1 VEGFLEGA
9 GDVAV
14 WGGAILW
21 AVAVVAA
28 GLVILISLPG
38 GWIALGLVVLWDAL
52 HGFASIGWPRL
63 LIFAA
68 LLGVGGVVEAL
79 LGSVYVAGKG
89 ATKWGVVG
97 TFAGGIAG
105 AALGSAVL
113 PVVGTIVGVFAGG
126 FAGAVLGELA
136 GEKRLEP
143 SLRVGLHATV
153 GRLLAVGVKSAL
165 AAIGIGI
172 SLVAAFRSLPGVAT

>member
-1 VEGFLEGA
+1 
-9 GDVAV
+9 VAA

-28 GLVILISLPG
+28 GLVILVSLPG
-38 GWIALGLVVLWDAL
+38 GWVALGLVVLWDAL
-52 HGFASIGWPRL
+52 HGFGSIGWPRL
-63 LIFAA
+63 LIFAG
-68 LLGVGGVVEAL
+68 LLGVGEAVEAL
-79 LGSVYVAGKG
+79 LGSVYVARKG

-105 AALGSAVL
+105 AALGSVVM
-113 PVVGTIVGVFAGG
+113 PVIGTLVGVFVGG

-136 GEKRLEP
+136 GEKKLES

-153 GRLLAVGVKSAL
+153 GRLLAVGVKGAL

-172 SLVAAFRSLPGVAT
+172 SLVAAFRSLAAGAS